1 MRRENMAGKETAVQY
16 IRNCKAYDDISLYLF
31 TQLKMVFEFL

>member
-16 IRNCKAYDDISLYLF
+16 IENCKAYDDISLYLF
-31 TQLKMVFEFL
+31 TQLKMVLEFL

>member
-16 IRNCKAYDDISLYLF
+16 ITNCKTCGDISLYLF